1 MSAIDVSQRSYLAT
15 AASLIA
21 DQYGMRQVIIIA
33 LNANNDTAHVVT
45 YGKSLDDC
53 RLAAD
58 AGNNLKKHMGW
69 PEELCSAVPE
79 RLLKLTPD
87 RSIADLLR
95 DAERYRWLRDRPI
108 APFECE
114 YPGNWRFLSAEER
127 NETVDAEIARD
138 RQPGGGDA
146 G

>member
-1 MSAIDVSQRSYLAT
+1 MAEDAKPEPGWYWITTPHNPGFPMRYIPGHGWILAGT
-15 AASLIA
+15 I
-21 DQYGMRQVIIIA
+21 
-33 LNANNDTAHVVT
+33 
-45 YGKSLDDC
+45 
-53 RLAAD
+53 
-58 AGNNLKKHMGW
+58 KK
-69 PEELCSAVPE
+69 ELPLGCTLGP
-79 RLLKLTPD
+79 
-87 RSIADLLR
+87 SIAELLR

-138 RQPGGGDA
+138 RHPGGG

>member
-1 MSAIDVSQRSYLAT
+1 MAEDANIEPGFYVLRDRSGNDAVGFAMPKEDWAPHPRQRWAILFTGNTPIGPKTSCACANETEIPSDR
-15 AASLIA
+15 
-21 DQYGMRQVIIIA
+21 IIA
-33 LNANNDTAHVVT
+33 
-45 YGKSLDDC
+45 
-53 RLAAD
+53 
-58 AGNNLKKHMGW
+58 
-69 PEELCSAVPE
+69 
-79 RLLKLTPD
+79 
-87 RSIADLLR
+87 SIAELLR

-138 RQPGGGDA
+138 RHPGGG